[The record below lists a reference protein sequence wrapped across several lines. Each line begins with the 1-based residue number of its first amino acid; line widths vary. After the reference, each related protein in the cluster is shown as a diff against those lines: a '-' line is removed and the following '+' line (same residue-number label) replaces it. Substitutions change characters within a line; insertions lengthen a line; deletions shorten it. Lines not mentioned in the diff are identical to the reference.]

1 MSGRLRGKVALITGT
16 AGGQGRAAAIRF
28 AAEGAKVVGCDLN
41 ADGAEETVRLATAA
55 GGEMASRA
63 PVDLTDEDQVRAW
76 IDFAVAC
83 YGDFDILY
91 NNAAITRT
99 APLEELR
106 REDWDWNLANE
117 VTLVFL
123 AVKHAVPVFAR
134 KGGGAIITTGSI
146 AGMLGSG
153 MPGNAAGN
161 LVHCVSKAAAIRL
174 TENLAIELSPLNVR
188 ANTISPGVIDTPQLH
203 DFLGDAPDAPVRTLF
218 ASKCLIPRIGEVDDI
233 VNAAVFLASDE
244 ASYITGAN
252 LPVDGGFSAS
262 GGVGRPTREIDE
274 AISQAMV
281 RF

>member
-1 MSGRLRGKVALITGT
+1 MVGRLRGKTALITGT

-28 AAEGAKVVGCDLN
+28 AAEGACVVGCDLDAEG
-41 ADGAEETVRLATAA
+41 ADETARIVTEA
-55 GGEMASRA
+55 GGRMASMA
-63 PVDLTDEDQVRAW
+63 PVDLADEAQVQAW
-76 IDFAVAC
+76 IDFAVEQF
-83 YGDFDILY
+83 GDFDIVY
-91 NNAAITRT
+91 NNAATTKT
-99 APLEELR
+99 APLTELR
-106 REDWDWNLANE
+106 REDWDWNIANE
-117 VTLVFL
+117 VTLIFL
-123 AVKHAVPVFAR
+123 VVKHAVPVLAR
-134 KGGGAIITTGSI
+134 RGGGCILTTGSI

-174 TENLAIELSPLNVR
+174 TETLAIELSPLNIR

-218 ASKCLIPRIGEVDDI
+218 ASKCLVPRIGVVDDV

-244 ASYITGAN
+244 ASYITGVN

-262 GGVGRPTREIDE
+262 GGVGRPTREVDE
-274 AISQAMV
+274 AVSQAMV